1 MSPTRQRILLAT
13 GVLGLAG
20 LGLWWALRPASPSAP
35 ASAAATTTVAAA
47 PLHPD
52 VLAVLESPPGI
63 ASRAGLILARRLPRT
78 LSDPDIAALG
88 GWLRAPV
95 PAGRTVDTHAS
106 FFNEVCNALGRQP
119 GGLPA
124 PIAADL
130 LAIHADP
137 ASPDVL
143 RDYALQHLGTAC
155 LRTARDTATAFP
167 CATVIQRLRAAT
179 GEGDAAPGALA
190 SGRHA
195 RGPMDDTRIRL
206 IQEAGPVLDSEPF
219 ESVATAPTHT
229 WSGTALNMLDLLSRE
244 GIPDAPSADWIASR
258 AHALATASDTCEHT
272 RISAY
277 GMLARRHSGSALAQ
291 ARTLAADAAQSV
303 MLRLAALNYIGTC
316 GDPVADRPL
325 LDTFSTSSDERLAFA
340 SREARQQLSKN

>member
-1 MSPTRQRILLAT
+1 MSPTRQRILFAT

-20 LGLWWALRPASPSAP
+20 LGLWLALRPASPSAP
-35 ASAAATTTVAAA
+35 APAAAVPAVAAA

-88 GWLRAPV
+88 RWLRAPV

-124 PIAADL
+124 PIAVDL

-143 RDYALQHLGTAC
+143 RDYAFQHLGTAC

-167 CATVIQRLRAAT
+167 RAAVIQRLRAAT
-179 GEGDAAPGALA
+179 GEGDAASA
-190 SGRHA
+190 
-195 RGPMDDTRIRL
+195 
-206 IQEAGPVLDSEPF
+206 Q
-219 ESVATAPTHT
+219 THT

-277 GMLARRHSGSALAQ
+277 GMLARRHNGSALAQ
-291 ARTLAADAAQSV
+291 ARILAADAARSV

-316 GDPVADRPL
+316 GDPAADRPL

-340 SREARQQLSKN
+340 SREARQQLSKK

>member
-20 LGLWWALRPASPSAP
+20 LGLWLALRPASPSAP
-35 ASAAATTTVAAA
+35 APAAAVPAVAAA

-88 GWLRAPV
+88 GWLRAPLS
-95 PAGRTVDTHAS
+95 AGRTIDTHAS

-119 GGLPA
+119 GGLPS

-167 CATVIQRLRAAT
+167 RAAVIQRLRAAT
-179 GEGDAAPGALA
+179 GEGDAASA
-190 SGRHA
+190 
-195 RGPMDDTRIRL
+195 
-206 IQEAGPVLDSEPF
+206 Q
-219 ESVATAPTHT
+219 THT

-277 GMLARRHSGSALAQ
+277 GMLARRHNGSALAQ
-291 ARTLAADAAQSV
+291 ARILAADAAQSV
-303 MLRLAALNYIGTC
+303 MLRLAALHYIGTC
-316 GDPVADRPL
+316 GDRAADRPL